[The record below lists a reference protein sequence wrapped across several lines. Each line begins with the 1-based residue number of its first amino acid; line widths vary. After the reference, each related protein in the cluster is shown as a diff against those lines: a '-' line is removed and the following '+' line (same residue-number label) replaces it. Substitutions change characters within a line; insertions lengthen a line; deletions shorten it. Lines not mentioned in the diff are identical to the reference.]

1 MHGAIAYWLAWGELL
16 WSIGWIVVM
25 ILGHTMG
32 NEGYNNVIAAMFFHF
47 IHTTVAVAGA
57 FYLYRNNEMQGNV
70 LRRIHWSILWVFI
83 PFIAMDASNIVR
95 ANYLPTASMLWP
107 GTITLASVA
116 LFLSVST
123 FLWYFT
129 VLLKHMPTQNSVTI
143 ASTKSRLRP

>member
-32 NEGYNNVIAAMFFHF
+32 SEAYNNVIAAMFFHF
-47 IHTTVAVAGA
+47 VHTTVAVAGA
-57 FYLYRNNEMQGNV
+57 FYLYRNNEM
-70 LRRIHWSILWVFI
+70 RPIHWSVLWVFI
-83 PFIAMDASNIVR
+83 PFIAMDTSNIVR

-129 VLLKHMPTQNSVTI
+129 VLLKHVPTQNS
-143 ASTKSRLRP
+143 ASINKSRLKP